1 MTKVKGLNLCNA
13 TCGVGRRMAKT
24 VAPEKVSRLD
34 REFLENGSK
43 KLTKLFAAI
52 FFLFLLGVGNVWG
65 AAKTVKYNVA
75 TISSVTV
82 DATINEKPDGSSA
95 TFSNTYTSTKEQ
107 MTSGK
112 YQTLTLSNYGEVAVL
127 NVTLSMK
134 SNSGSGAGIV
144 KYSTDGGSTWT
155 YLVGSWDS
163 VNSRESGVSFASD
176 AFAGAYSTYFGDVSF
191 TAPIL
196 TESGKNL
203 VIRIHSTENS
213 IFCQSYQLTYTTE
226 KYTLT
231 YNAGSGTCGTASKKQ
246 DTMGE
251 VLTLPNASPNDN
263 CAEEGWSFIGWAKSS
278 CTETGTKPTLFASGS
293 SYLPLQSETL
303 YAVYKIGES
312 YTIDFESASS
322 AYTDW
327 TFTNMTSKKDKDI
340 TAHGGSYY
348 GTTGGTSTASIETK
362 SAISPKWIK
371 FYVSKA
377 SGNTTESYWKVQTK
391 TIDGDWI
398 DRKSHDAK
406 GMSKGTW
413 QEVTQD
419 LSSYSDVYV
428 RIWYGSNTAVRTIDD
443 LELSCVTYNSNPDC
457 TYDWFVDVMH
467 DSDVDPQQGTYA
479 MPSPG
484 DATPGS
490 TYCDEKH
497 YHFLGWVE
505 DSDINDDGTLKDG
518 YTLYPAGHS
527 GHTAANKTFYAVWG
541 EEVK

>member
-1 MTKVKGLNLCNA
+1 MRNLF
-13 TCGVGRRMAKT
+13 TCLSKKSLSNG
-24 VAPEKVSRLD
+24 
-34 REFLENGSK
+34 NGSMMDRQCTGDK
-43 KLTKLFAAI
+43 PAISGKLFASI
-52 FFLFLLGVGNVWG
+52 LFLLLFGIGNAWG

-82 DATINEKPDGSSA
+82 DETINDKPDGSSA

-107 MTSGK
+107 MTGGN
-112 YQTLTLSNYGEVAVL
+112 YQTLTLSSYGVVAVV
-127 NVTLSMK
+127 NITLSMK

-155 YLVGSWDS
+155 YIVGSWDS
-163 VNSRESGVSFASD
+163 TNSRESGVSFASD
-176 AFAGAYSTYFGDVSF
+176 AFGKGYSTSYKNVSF
-191 TAPIL
+191 TAPFV
-196 TESGKNL
+196 TEGSKNL
-203 VIRIHSTENS
+203 VIRVHSTENS

-231 YNAGSGTCGTASKKQ
+231 YNSGSGTCGTSSEKQ
-246 DTMGE
+246 GSMGA
-251 VLTLPNASPNDN
+251 VLTLPSASPNDD
-263 CAEEGWSFIGWAKSS
+263 CAEDGWTFIGWAKSS
-278 CTETGTKPTLFASGS
+278 CTETGEKPTLYAASS
-293 SYLPLQSETL
+293 SYIPVQDETL

-327 TFTNMTSKKDKDI
+327 TFTNMTSKQDADI

-391 TIDGDWI
+391 TIDGDWT

-457 TYDWFVDVMH
+457 VYDWFIDIMH
-467 DSDVDPQQGTYA
+467 DNETIEKQGSYS
-479 MPSPG
+479 MPSALS
-484 DATPGS
+484 DASKGA

-505 DSDINDDGTLKDG
+505 ESEINDDGTLKSG

-527 GHTAANKTFYAVWG
+527 GHTAANTTYYAVWG
-541 EEVK
+541 EEK